1 MVRTSS
7 PGQMTNFGG
16 RNGDNDNNKSRAG
29 MNMPVHN
36 EHIVRLMYNYQCREP
51 MSCELCGDM
60 LTVPVSYHMLK
71 THPGCGQSSNGRGY
85 TSNGTYKSGWSGD
98 CGEGGIAWYLLCES
112 CRHGYMKNAKP
123 QQAPVVSVRC
133 ADPPEIRRAN
143 NMAAKMAEQIAQ
155 NQYPYEDSDDSDD
168 SSIAAKAA
176 SGVQFCSSG
185 EQSKQLAG

>member
-1 MVRTSS
+1 
-7 PGQMTNFGG
+7 MTNVGG
-16 RNGDNDNNKSRAG
+16 RNGDNDNNKSLVGRT
-29 MNMPVHN
+29 MPIHD
-36 EHIVRLMYNYQCREP
+36 EHIVRLIYHYQCKEP

-123 QQAPVVSVRC
+123 VNVRC
-133 ADPPEIRRAN
+133 SDPPEIQRAN
-143 NMAAKMAEQIAQ
+143 NVAAKMAEQIAQ

-176 SGVQFCSSG
+176 SGFQFCSSG
-185 EQSKQLAG
+185 EQPKQLAG